1 MIQSDLIKLFVDG
14 DIGDKHH
21 IKACS
26 MSAEICMESI
36 KLYSYEL
43 LIAEHNLITNE
54 IIIYASCFHS
64 TPSTWSHYVKLRDYM
79 YYHTEQSYIVKGHYS
94 DYNTI

>member
-1 MIQSDLIKLFVDG
+1 M
-14 DIGDKHH
+14 
-21 IKACS
+21 
-26 MSAEICMESI
+26 
-36 KLYSYEL
+36 L

-79 YYHTEQSYIVKGHYS
+79 YYNTEQSYIVKGHYS